1 MPATERRSIADTST
15 SWVRAGLGSL
25 MGGAFLGFAYA
36 AITAV
41 LHPEQMPERVW
52 HAVPVRLDTFGAA
65 CFAISF
71 VTQCALGIS
80 RSRVPLERERE

>member
-1 MPATERRSIADTST
+1 M
-15 SWVRAGLGSL
+15 RAALGSL
-25 MGGAFLGFAYA
+25 LGGAFLGFAYA
-36 AITAV
+36 AMTAV

-71 VTQCALGIS
+71 VTQCALGIT
-80 RSRVPLERERE
+80 RSRTAMERESE

>member
-1 MPATERRSIADTST
+1 
-15 SWVRAGLGSL
+15 

-36 AITAV
+36 AMTAV

-52 HAVPVRLDTFGAA
+52 HVVPVRLDTFGAA

-71 VTQCALGIS
+71 LTQCALGIS
-80 RSRVPLERERE
+80 RSRATMEIESE

>member
-1 MPATERRSIADTST
+1 MT
-15 SWVRAGLGSL
+15 WLRAALGSL

-36 AITAV
+36 AMTAV

-52 HAVPVRLDTFGAA
+52 HVVPLRLDTFGAA

-80 RSRVPLERERE
+80 RPPATPESEGE